1 MNFSING
8 KTIKNFNYARNLVL
22 ESFILVMD
30 SITKHGFPICIL
42 HIESLN
48 NIKGESFIIVR
59 WILDFFKMF
68 RL

>member
-8 KTIKNFNYARNLVL
+8 KTIKKIYYARNLVL

-30 SITKHGFPICIL
+30 SITRNGFPICIL
-42 HIESLN
+42 HIGSLN
-48 NIKGESFIIVR
+48 NIKGESFIIIR